1 MSHKEITCTQHPLRD
16 GSPMLRRVTNSVM
29 GDDLP
34 VKRAVNLASN
44 ASILSLALLA
54 ML

>member
-1 MSHKEITCTQHPLRD
+1 
-16 GSPMLRRVTNSVM
+16 MLRWVTNSVM

-34 VKRAVNLASN
+34 VKRAVSLASN
-44 ASILSLALLA
+44 ASTLSLAPLA